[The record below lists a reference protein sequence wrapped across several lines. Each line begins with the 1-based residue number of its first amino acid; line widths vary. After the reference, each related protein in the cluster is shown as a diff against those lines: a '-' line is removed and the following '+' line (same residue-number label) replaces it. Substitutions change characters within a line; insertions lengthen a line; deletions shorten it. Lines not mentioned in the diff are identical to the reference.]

1 MDTYITTREQE
12 EVDAGTAAVIAGL
25 ATSPV
30 VEVMRALQGK
40 DGHLT
45 EASLRALAADRLVS
59 LSRLYSLAVTD
70 SSFTLDAS
78 GEAGPP
84 QSEPV
89 PLPVALAA
97 GSDSFTTL
105 VQGGPL
111 TSRFDA
117 PPESLEAY
125 RSSGGMKAWEKA
137 SGSLGPEKVFAEIVL
152 GPITRQP
159 DAWQDAAAAEGDTV
173 IVANCHGGDPLALQE
188 DALLAKDPY
197 AIIEG
202 MLLSALALGA
212 SRGFIFTRPL
222 PEGRK
227 DSLAAIA
234 DEMTAASGLAFDIEV
249 IEGPDSLV
257 ASESSV
263 AVAVIDG
270 RRPVS
275 SVIDHAV
282 TGIWRQPT
290 LVDTGECFAAITA
303 VIASGEQVAT
313 RLYQL
318 SGAVESVGIIE
329 AEASSS
335 VRDLMEIA
343 GARPGAEALVGGL
356 SGRFLTEGEVDQE
369 MLHLKPA
376 IGPRWRLIHVLG
388 DPRDIYPMAVQIAA
402 YNARYLC
409 GTCVPCRIGSVR
421 MAEIIAEY
429 LVGFDTLEELAETL
443 EQTGLCLAGRGAAA
457 MVTSALRYVS

>member
-1 MDTYITTREQE
+1 MDTYITAVKRE

-30 VEVMRALQGK
+30 VEVMRALQQK

-45 EASLRALAADRLVS
+45 EAALRALADDRLVS
-59 LSRLYSLAVTD
+59 LSHLYSLV
-70 SSFTLDAS
+70 AS
-78 GEAGPP
+78 DDRFMLAGASEDEAPK
-84 QSEPV
+84 SDPV
-89 PLPVALAA
+89 PLPELLEADA
-97 GSDSFTTL
+97 GSFKNL

-111 TSRFDA
+111 TARFAA
-117 PPESLEAY
+117 PAASLADY
-125 RSSGGMKAWEKA
+125 RSSGGMQAWERA
-137 SGSLGPEKVFAEIVL
+137 REALGPEKVFSEIIL

-159 DAWQDAAAAEGDTV
+159 AAWQNAASAQGDTV
-173 IVANCHGGDPLALQE
+173 IVANCHGGDPLAFQE
-188 DALLAKDPY
+188 DALLEKDPY
-197 AIIEG
+197 AIVEG
-202 MLLSALALGA
+202 MLLSALALGS

-227 DSLAAIA
+227 AELAAIA
-234 DEMTAASGLAFDIEV
+234 AEMTATSGLGFAIEV

-275 SVIDHAV
+275 SVVDHAI
-282 TGIWRQPT
+282 TGVWRQPT

-303 VIASGEQVAT
+303 VIASGEQVNT

-329 AEASSS
+329 AEASLS

-376 IGPRWRLIHVLG
+376 IGPRWRLIHVLR
-388 DPRDIYPMAVQIAA
+388 DARDIYPMAVQIAA

-421 MAEIIAEY
+421 MAEIIPEY
-429 LVGFDTLEELAETL
+429 LFGFDTLEELAGTL